1 MRIIFFLVFTILV
14 LSSCNNDLTT
24 IGQDL
29 IYNENQIEVKTS
41 FIEQTGTVRLDS
53 FITSSGRYGDAISQM
68 FMGRYEDQMSG
79 TTVTYPCFQLVPSST
94 PT

>member
-53 FITSSGRYGDAISQM
+53 FITSSGRYGDAI
-68 FMGRYEDQMSG
+68 
-79 TTVTYPCFQLVPSST
+79 FQKYGK
-94 PT
+94 

>member
-29 IYNENQIEVKTS
+29 IYKENQIEVKTS
-41 FIEQTGTVRLDS
+41 YIEQTGTVRLDS
-53 FITSSGRYGDAISQM
+53 FITTSGADKIGFGYLS
-68 FMGRYEDQMSG
+68 
-79 TTVTYPCFQLVPSST
+79 FQIR
-94 PT
+94 